1 MKTRSQAMVE
11 ETQQL
16 RDLRGHVNHLHASM
30 ANMASKVNLHS
41 LTTKADQLET
51 RLTDLQLEMRQM
63 FQSLL
68 STRAGTGG
76 GHQDSGRATMSTTI
90 SLAEDPLLMKDLP
103 LTMASNLRQSGW
115 NFRGSKV
122 RTRKLGVA
130 RRSNSLTT
138 TTPPMLSD

>member
-76 GHQDSGRATMSTTI
+76 GHQD
-90 SLAEDPLLMKDLP
+90 
-103 LTMASNLRQSGW
+103 W
-115 NFRGSKV
+115 
-122 RTRKLGVA
+122 
-130 RRSNSLTT
+130 RRILFS
-138 TTPPMLSD
+138 